1 MIYFDN
7 GASSHPKPQCVIRA
21 VGGWLQKNGANPGRS
36 GHRMSMDAA
45 ELVYNTRVALGR
57 LFGVTKPESVIL
69 VPNATYALNT
79 VLLGLFEKGD
89 HIITTDLEHNS
100 VLRPL
105 WHLQSKGVEVT
116 VVPVD
121 FDDDE
126 RTIEKM
132 LRAVKSRTKAI
143 VCTQCSNICG
153 RVLPVEQIAAR
164 KPDSV
169 LLIVDGSQGAGCL
182 PIDVVQSGI
191 DYYCAPSHKGLLG
204 PQGGGVIL
212 VNNRAPRPLV
222 YGGTGTESMNP
233 EQPSD
238 LPEHLESGTLPTPI
252 CAGMLAAAEYIEHVG
267 QEKLYLH
274 KRALTDYAYQQ
285 LCTVPKIELYMQP
298 YSRYCLG
305 VIPFNMSGL
314 HSGDVIGYLDGKE
327 ICARGGIHCAPLFHR
342 RMGTEQ
348 RGMVRISFGFMN
360 TEKEVEQLVKILK
373 KIY

>member
-1 MIYFDN
+1 MN
-7 GASSHPKPQCVIRA
+7 
-21 VGGWLQKNGANPGRS
+21 
-36 GHRMSMDAA
+36 AA
-45 ELVYNTRVALGR
+45 ELIYNTRVALGK

-105 WHLQSKGVEVT
+105 WYLQSKGVEVT

-126 RTIEKM
+126 NTIKKM

-153 RVLPVEQIAAR
+153 RVLPVERIASR
-164 KPDSV
+164 KPTSV

-182 PIDVVQSGI
+182 PINVVQNGI

-233 EQPSD
+233 EQSSE

-252 CAGMLAAAEYIEHVG
+252 CAGMLAAAEYIERVG

-285 LCTVPKIELYMQP
+285 LCAVPKIELYMQP
-298 YSRYCLG
+298 YARHCLG

-314 HSGDVIGYLDGKE
+314 HSGDVIEYLNNKE

-348 RGMVRISFGFMN
+348 RGMVRISFGFSN
-360 TEKEVEQLVKILK
+360 TENEVEQLVKILK

>member
-7 GASSHPKPQCVIRA
+7 GASSHPKPQCVIKA

-36 GHRMSMDAA
+36 GHRLSMDAA
-45 ELVYNTRVALGR
+45 ELVYNTRVALGK
-57 LFGVTKPESVIL
+57 LFGVTKPENVVL

-121 FDDDE
+121 FEDDE
-126 RTIEKM
+126 KTIEKIM
-132 LRAVKSRTKAI
+132 RSVKSRTKAI

-153 RVLPVEQIAAR
+153 RVLPVERIAER
-164 KPDSV
+164 KPTSV
-169 LLIVDGSQGAGCL
+169 LLIVDGAQGAGTL
-182 PIDVVQSGI
+182 PIDVIRAGI

-204 PQGGGVIL
+204 PQGGGVII
-212 VNNRAPRPLV
+212 VNNRVPRPLV

-233 EQPSD
+233 EQPTE

-252 CAGMLAAAEYIEHVG
+252 CAGILAAAQYIDSIG
-267 QEKLYLH
+267 QENLYRH
-274 KRALTDYAYQQ
+274 KRALTDYAYQT
-285 LCTVPKIELYMQP
+285 LRTVPKIELYMQP
-298 YSRYCLG
+298 YSVHCLG
-305 VIPFNMSGL
+305 VIPFNMAGY
-314 HSGDVIGYLDGKE
+314 HSGDVISFLDSKE
-327 ICARGGIHCAPLFHR
+327 IYARGGVHCAPLFHR

-360 TEKEVEQLVKILK
+360 TEKEVDLLVKNLK
-373 KIY
+373 KLS